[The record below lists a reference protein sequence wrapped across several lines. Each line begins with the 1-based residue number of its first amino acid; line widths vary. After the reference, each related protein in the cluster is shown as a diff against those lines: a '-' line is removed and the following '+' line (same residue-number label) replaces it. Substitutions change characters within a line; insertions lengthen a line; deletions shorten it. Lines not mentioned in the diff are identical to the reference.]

1 VVAARLLLGRFCWS
15 TTLSTVDD
23 VAMHPAEFGNLAA
36 THHLVEIAEGSW
48 KDGCLRKVM
57 VIAEKYQITTFF
69 RRVLKKDQT

>member
-1 VVAARLLLGRFCWS
+1 
-15 TTLSTVDD
+15 
-23 VAMHPAEFGNLAA
+23 MHPAEFGNLAA

-48 KDGCLRKVM
+48 KDGCLRKLM